1 MKKRL
6 FALLLALC
14 VVLTLLPMGAGAA
27 TQLPWEAEPDKW
39 TVLTA
44 TSISLYGGNYYLT
57 EDVTIL
63 SGMQISGNV
72 TIDLNGHVLKYA
84 GDSDVRVIT
93 VNSGKLTLNDS
104 APNATHTDTTLPAG
118 GVVTNASTHED
129 GGGGIR
135 TCSTF
140 EMNGGTI
147 YNCSIWEL
155 GAGVSVY
162 PNGNFTMNGGAI
174 VDCEIDKGSND
185 GGGVYVSYNASFT
198 MNGGA
203 IRGCKTSRGHEGGG
217 GVCVAGTFTMNDGT
231 IEDCF
236 AKRGGG
242 GVGILN
248 RCTFE
253 MNGGTIQ
260 NCTVEGFGGGVLA
273 EANSIFTMN
282 GGSIEN
288 CSATATSGAGG
299 GVHVYGTFNANGGT
313 IRGCTASNG
322 AGVWLAGKMTNTATT
337 VNATIIYSKLEY
349 TENVGSFDGKFVKF
363 MDGENWYAAEIVK
376 DNSTLIK
383 PDDPVRAGWTFV
395 GWYKES
401 TLTTPWNFE
410 TDTVRVDSEK
420 YNFLQLYAKWA
431 CAGHVDE
438 KPADHK
444 CDTCGETISSCS
456 GGSATCIAR
465 PVCSVCGES
474 YGEKDDSVH
483 VNTQKVEEVPATCTT
498 DGCIAHW
505 HCNDCGYDFL
515 DEDCTEPA
523 GDMTIPAVHKW
534 QDATCLQPGICT
546 ACGATVGE
554 PDPANHEQEA
564 AWTMLDAQY
573 HKQHYACCDT
583 WTGESEKHDWQTDS
597 EGNTCCRT
605 CGYGCK
611 HSETETRDEKDAT
624 CTAEGYTGDLYCE
637 FCGKLLE
644 SGQPIDKLPHS
655 DVEPK
660 DHKCDACNAEIGEH
674 KAAEGSHNCAYCGET
689 VSECVD
695 EGKDHKCD
703 VCNAEMG
710 EHEAAEGS
718 HDCEYCGELVSE
730 CEDKDND
737 HLCDVC
743 GEELTECVDEDGD
756 HKCDIC
762 GGEVAGAEVPA
773 SGDPFALIVATL
785 CASCAG
791 LAVLRKKKD

>member
-6 FALLLALC
+6 FSLLLALC
-14 VVLTLLPMGAGAA
+14 VVLILLPMGAGAA

-84 GDSDVRVIT
+84 GDSAVRVIT

-118 GVVTNASTHED
+118 GVVTNASTHEN

-135 TCSTF
+135 TYSTF

-185 GGGVYVSYNASFT
+185 GGGVYVYYNASFT

-203 IRGCKTSRGHEGGG
+203 IRGCKTSRGHDGGG

-231 IEDCF
+231 IEDCS
-236 AKRGGG
+236 AIRGG

-260 NCTVEGFGGGVLA
+260 NCSVEGFGGGVLA

-299 GVHVYGTFNANGGT
+299 GVYARGTFNANGGA

-322 AGVWLAGKMTNTATT
+322 AGVWLSGKMTNTATPE
-337 VNATIIYSKLEY
+337 NATIIYSKLEY
-349 TENVGSFDGKFVKF
+349 SANGGSFDGKFVEF

-383 PDDPVRAGWTFV
+383 PDDPVRAGWTLA

-410 TDTVRVDSEK
+410 TDTVRVDSQK

-431 CAGHVDE
+431 CAGDIDE
-438 KPADHK
+438 NPADHK

-474 YGEKDDSVH
+474 YGEVDDSVH
-483 VNTQKVEEVPATCTT
+483 MNTQKVEEVPATCTT

-505 HCNDCGYDFL
+505 HCNDCGHDFL

-523 GDMTIPAVHKW
+523 GDMTIPAAHKW
-534 QDATCLQPGICT
+534 QDATCRLSKTCGD
-546 ACGATVGE
+546 CGATEGE

-564 AWTMLDAQY
+564 AWTMLDAQH

-660 DHKCDACNAEIGEH
+660 DHKCDACDTEMGEH
-674 KAAEGSHNCAYCGET
+674 EAAKGSHDCEYCGEP

-710 EHEAAEGS
+710 EHEVAEGS
-718 HDCEYCGELVSE
+718 HNCEYCGEPVSE
-730 CEDKDND
+730 CEDKDKD

-756 HKCDIC
+756 HKCDTC
-762 GGEVAGAEVPA
+762 GGEVAGADVPA
-773 SGDPFALIVATL
+773 SGDPFVLIVATL

>member
-6 FALLLALC
+6 FSLLLALC
-14 VVLTLLPMGAGAA
+14 VVLILLPMGAGAA

-84 GDSDVRVIT
+84 GDSAVRVIT

-118 GVVTNASTHED
+118 GVVTNASTHEN

-135 TCSTF
+135 TYSTF

-185 GGGVYVSYNASFT
+185 GGGVYVYYNASFT

-203 IRGCKTSRGHEGGG
+203 IRGCKTSRGHDGGG

-231 IEDCF
+231 IEDCS
-236 AKRGGG
+236 AIRGG

-260 NCTVEGFGGGVLA
+260 NCSVEGFGGGVLA

-299 GVHVYGTFNANGGT
+299 GVYARGTFNANGGA

-322 AGVWLAGKMTNTATT
+322 AGVWLSGKMTNTATPE
-337 VNATIIYSKLEY
+337 NATIIYSKLEY
-349 TENVGSFDGKFVKF
+349 SANGGSFDGKFVEF

-383 PDDPVRAGWTFV
+383 PDDPVRAGWTLA

-410 TDTVRVDSEK
+410 TDTVRVDSQK

-431 CAGHVDE
+431 CAGDIDE
-438 KPADHK
+438 NPADHK

-474 YGEKDDSVH
+474 YGEVDDSVH
-483 VNTQKVEEVPATCTT
+483 MNTQKVEEVPATCTT

-505 HCNDCGYDFL
+505 HCNDCGHDFL

-523 GDMTIPAVHKW
+523 GDMTIPAAHKW
-534 QDATCLQPGICT
+534 QDATCRLSKTCGD
-546 ACGATVGE
+546 CGATEGE

-564 AWTMLDAQY
+564 AWTMLDAQH

-660 DHKCDACNAEIGEH
+660 DHKCDACD
-674 KAAEGSHNCAYCGET
+674 T
-689 VSECVD
+689 
-695 EGKDHKCD
+695 
-703 VCNAEMG
+703 EMG

-718 HDCEYCGELVSE
+718 HDCEYCGEPVSE
-730 CEDKDND
+730 CEDKDKD
-737 HLCDVC
+737 HKCDVC

-756 HKCDIC
+756 HKCDTC
-762 GGEVAGAEVPA
+762 GGEVAGADVPA
-773 SGDPFALIVATL
+773 SGDPFVLIVATL